1 MKILIN
7 YSSHNVSEFPPRRG
21 LEDNISTFFAII
33 RILRVIF
40 VSFPTAKI
48 NYPPIISVDN
58 YTDKITSITD
68 SSFLLSKIRKS
79 LLQIGKFPI

>member
-58 YTDKITSITD
+58 
-68 SSFLLSKIRKS
+68 
-79 LLQIGKFPI
+79 LQIK